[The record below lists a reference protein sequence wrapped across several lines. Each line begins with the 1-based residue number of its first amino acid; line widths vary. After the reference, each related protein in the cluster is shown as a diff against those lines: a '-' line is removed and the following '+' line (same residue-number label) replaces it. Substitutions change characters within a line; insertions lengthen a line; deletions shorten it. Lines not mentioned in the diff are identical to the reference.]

1 LSVTRFVN
9 VLQEYKLLKEILLDE
24 DQRTLFEISTRRL
37 HLRRETFIEP
47 EVVPVRIGLDRT
59 NKLYKDVEEKTVKE
73 YCELYRSWVAV
84 KNSQEESELSKL
96 LLRQVNQDI
105 IVLFEEIY
113 RHIGDDFDRVYEFC
127 IESLKKFAMREMRG

>member
-1 LSVTRFVN
+1 M
-9 VLQEYKLLKEILLDE
+9 DE